1 VITLENKFP
10 GVFNMRE
17 RVIGSNVAVIGGGL
31 AGLTAANYL
40 ARAGFSVA
48 LFEKSNAAGGRA
60 RTDVERGF
68 HFNLGPHALYSGGAA
83 IGILR
88 ELGIKFQGR
97 RPATSDG
104 FAIDRGARHTL
115 PVGPVSL
122 LTSGLLGLGAKLELG
137 RLLGEIGKFDA
148 RGVDRL
154 SLREWAERE
163 IKREAARRLFHSFI
177 RVSTYADDPERQS
190 AGAAIAQLQLALAS
204 GVLYLDGGWQTLVH
218 GLREAA
224 EKEGVNIVA
233 GVRVKTVER
242 DERVR
247 GVRLTND
254 VFHAARTVVIAAG
267 PAEARELIE
276 GSEATAL
283 SEWAKAA
290 IPVRAACLNVAL
302 EHLPDPRALF
312 ALGIDRP
319 LYFSVHSAAAK
330 LAPENGAVIHAAR
343 YLGAGPDDA
352 PRAVERELEEMLDM
366 MQHGWR
372 DAVVARQFLPA
383 ITVSNALVTAAQGGL
398 TGRPRP
404 AVPGVEGLYVAGD
417 WVGPEGMLVDA
428 SMASAKLAAE
438 TIAKRA
444 VGMAA
449 AAYN

>member
-1 VITLENKFP
+1 
-10 GVFNMRE
+10 
-17 RVIGSNVAVIGGGL
+17 
-31 AGLTAANYL
+31 
-40 ARAGFSVA
+40 
-48 LFEKSNAAGGRA
+48 
-60 RTDVERGF
+60 
-68 HFNLGPHALYSGGAA
+68 
-83 IGILR
+83 
-88 ELGIKFQGR
+88 
-97 RPATSDG
+97 
-104 FAIDRGARHTL
+104 
-115 PVGPVSL
+115 
-122 LTSGLLGLGAKLELG
+122 
-137 RLLGEIGKFDA
+137 LLGEIGKFDA

-163 IKREAARRLFHSFI
+163 IKREAARSLFHSFI

-224 EKEGVNIVA
+224 EKEGVKIIA
-233 GVRVKTVER
+233 GARVKTVER

-254 VFHAARTVVIAAG
+254 VFHAARTVVIAAD
-267 PAEARELIE
+267 PAEACELIE

-398 TGRPRP
+398 TGRPHP

-417 WVGPEGMLVDA
+417 WVGPEGMLADA

-438 TIAKRA
+438 TIARRRGVA
-444 VGMAA
+444 MTAA
-449 AAYN
+449 A